1 MSGAGW
7 RRRLDALRR
16 SPEGRRSLFSAVG
29 LAGSSVALALTVYVA
44 ARQLGTARYGVYAGI
59 GAFVNLAAMFGASGT
74 KDLLLQR
81 ASRDRAELPAAWG
94 VLLAANAVVG
104 VPLLALTVG
113 GAALLL
119 QGRDLTA
126 IALIAVAEYVSAGL
140 VKGPANAWVAL
151 DRFPMV
157 AVVNIADAMLR
168 LGATAVLLV
177 GTPEVRR
184 LAVAL
189 AIAMAAGAIGVNA
202 ALAAEVGRP
211 RLRRAELLPSCRRGL
226 PFSVATISGAVQ
238 SNIDQFM
245 LLRAGLDVQAGFY
258 AAGVRFISY
267 SMLPLHAVISSTVP
281 EFYRLGAHSLDAGLR
296 YLRKLAPVVAALSVG
311 GAVVAI
317 IGAGPVGRWFGDRFD
332 GALPVVIA
340 LALLP
345 LVRALQILYS
355 NALLGGGHQRAV
367 ARLQVATAALNVVA
381 NVPLIAV
388 LGWRGAVIATYA
400 SEVVNLAGL
409 AVLAGRRRHDRSV
422 TGLWSPDPVPS
433 G

>member
-7 RRRLDALRR
+7 CRRLDALRR

-157 AVVNIADAMLR
+157 AAVNIADAMLR

-211 RLRRAELLPSCRRGL
+211 RRRHGELLPSAGRACRSRWPPSPGGARATSTSSCCCRRARRCR
-226 PFSVATISGAVQ
+226 PA
-238 SNIDQFM
+238 
-245 LLRAGLDVQAGFY
+245 
-258 AAGVRFISY
+258 
-267 SMLPLHAVISSTVP
+267 SMPPGCGSSP
-281 EFYRLGAHSLDAGLR
+281 
-296 YLRKLAPVVAALSVG
+296 
-311 GAVVAI
+311 
-317 IGAGPVGRWFGDRFD
+317 
-332 GALPVVIA
+332 
-340 LALLP
+340 
-345 LVRALQILYS
+345 
-355 NALLGGGHQRAV
+355 
-367 ARLQVATAALNVVA
+367 TACC
-381 NVPLIAV
+381 
-388 LGWRGAVIATYA
+388 RCT
-400 SEVVNLAGL
+400 
-409 AVLAGRRRHDRSV
+409 R
-422 TGLWSPDPVPS
+422 
-433 G
+433 